1 MASTAGHQDY
11 DANLLASAPVATK
24 AQLRDGYDP
33 VLLAEKQTP
42 PSSQRDL
49 EAGVPATETR
59 DTAITPTKQPFYRTK
74 KGIIIIFVAVVV
86 IIAAVV
92 GGAVGGS
99 SHKKKT
105 TSASDSQSGGPPPS
119 STASNSTTSSGSGDG
134 NTQVVGGAP
143 SSRPAAPDPGTTV
156 GPPTSTSNGL
166 PVLPSSIGAANEIG
180 FAVGNVN

>member
-24 AQLRDGYDP
+24 AQLQDGYDP

-42 PSSQRDL
+42 LPSRRDL
-49 EAGVPATETR
+49 EAGVPAGETR

-74 KGIIIIFVAVVV
+74 KGIIIIFVAVIV
-86 IIAAVV
+86 IIAVVV

-119 STASNSTTSSGSGDG
+119 STSSDTTTNSSGEN
-134 NTQVVGGAP
+134 NTQQVVGGAP
-143 SSRPAAPDPGTTV
+143 SSRPAAPDPNSTV
-156 GPPTSTSNGL
+156 GPPSTTSSSGL
-166 PVLPSSIGAANEIG
+166 LGIPSSISGANDIG
-180 FAVGNVN
+180 FFPGSG